1 MNTIDAIKTRRSIRR
16 FKETAVPHSL
26 LEQIVSAAS
35 FAPSWKNSQLTLY
48 IVIEDF
54 NLKKAIADTCC
65 SEHNACIIKPAPLLV
80 ATTLITGRSGYERDG
95 SFSTIRGD
103 AWQAFDC
110 GIACQTFCLAA
121 KELGLDTVILGLY
134 DFEKAS
140 ALIQIPDGQQLM
152 ALIAVGYGNETP
164 DAPMRKPVETLLT
177 YR

>member
-35 FAPSWKNSQLTLY
+35 FAPSWKNSQVTRY
-48 IVIEDF
+48 IAIEDC

-140 ALIQIPDGQQLM
+140 ALIQIPGGQQLM